1 MWYNKVVIPQT
12 LHQQQRERAVSMSNT
27 KRVGCLILFALFAL
41 FALAVLFGLVQFG
54 TLQRVSMIALDTS
67 TWEMQTLN
75 CAPKGYE
82 YREVFLAGEDDH
94 FVWGSLHGVNGKGS
108 TLYKHDLDTG
118 EVVDTIELPPLESLG
133 IQYGRHTVFF
143 PKTMDLVCFTLYQ
156 ELTTTKSLGPTEIYK
171 YNIKTNT
178 KEVLYGLGNSVVA
191 HIFYV
196 NNDTVLVFAEGM
208 LEGEE
213 SIQIQLLDINTKEK
227 KDVLSPDY
235 RVCEAVSPGGKYVLL
250 FGGGTLSLAC
260 LDHDETRI
268 LDTQSATDD
277 FLYWG
282 SFNQSGK
289 KVVYSRG
296 TDLYLFDIESGVGP
310 ELILS
315 HSTEYRL
322 DSPRF
327 LDDTTIVFKR
337 ENTVNP
343 SMALV
348 FFDLTKKKTVKEIY
362 LSSISSQLWIVGKY
376 VLYME

>member
-1 MWYNKVVIPQT
+1 M
-12 LHQQQRERAVSMSNT
+12 MSNT

-156 ELTTTKSLGPTEIYK
+156 ELTTTESLGPTEIYK

-178 KEVLYGLGNSVVA
+178 KEVLYGLGNSVIA

-196 NNDTVLVFAEGM
+196 NNDTVLVFAEDM

-213 SIQIQLLDINTKEK
+213 SIQLLDINTKEK

-268 LDTQSATDD
+268 LDTQSSTDD

-296 TDLYLFDIESGVGP
+296 TDLYLFDIESGVDP

>member
-1 MWYNKVVIPQT
+1 MRFVFS
-12 LHQQQRERAVSMSNT
+12 AF
-27 KRVGCLILFALFAL
+27 LILSIFT
-41 FALAVLFGLVQFG
+41 VLIVLLMLVDWMPS
-54 TLQRVSMIALDTS
+54 RVSMIAIDTS
-67 TWEMQTLN
+67 TWTKHILN

-82 YREVFLAGEDDH
+82 YREVFLAGEYDH
-94 FVWGSLHGVNGKGS
+94 FVCGSLHGVNGKGS

-133 IQYGRHTVFF
+133 IQYGRDTVFF

-178 KEVLYGLGNSVVA
+178 KEVLYGLGNSVIA
-191 HIFYV
+191 DIFYV

-213 SIQIQLLDINTKEK
+213 SIQLLDINTKEK

-268 LDTQSATDD
+268 LDTQSSTDD

-296 TDLYLFDIESGVGP
+296 TDLYLFDIESGFGP

-376 VLYME
+376 VIYME